1 MPKTTLI
8 IILIVQLTTRPT
20 LATPEDWIK
29 EILVFLVAVIL
40 GSGLRV
46 AMKAKSR
53 EKMNTREVG
62 LIFFF
67 GVSLGAVANYLMIFY
82 DLRLPRP
89 LIVWAVSLMG
99 EFIVLWLEKR
109 NIKILDSLFKKGT
122 GIDLSDKKEEEFI
135 DKKDY
140 EE

>member
-1 MPKTTLI
+1 MPKTTLL
-8 IILIVQLTTRPT
+8 IILIVQLSTKPS
-20 LATPEDWIK
+20 LATPEDWLK
-29 EILVFLVAVIL
+29 EILVFIIAVVL

-46 AMKAKSR
+46 AMKAKAR
-53 EKMNTREVG
+53 EKLHVREVG

-67 GVSLGAVANYLMIFY
+67 GVSLGAVANYLMIY
-82 DLRLPRP
+82 YEWDLPRP

-122 GIDLSDKKEEEFI
+122 GIDLKDEE
-135 DKKDY
+135 
-140 EE
+140 